1 MKKSMYFLLILFI
14 IISYM
19 MGELIIDSILPKDF
33 GDLEL
38 FKIELHYRK
47 LLLFIKLSL
56 WFYMASLLYYLYQ
69 KLYKRGLNNILII
82 ISSIVE
88 VSFIYYVIQ
97 YSNSGYIIIV
107 FGVTLVFIFII
118 TQILMKTNK

>member
-1 MKKSMYFLLILFI
+1 
-14 IISYM
+14 